1 MKTTDIIRQNI
12 SKIPVGKIFTYND
25 FPVAAEHKEALYK
38 GLNRMASSGQIAKL
52 TNGRF
57 YKPRD
62 TVFGKLKPSLDE
74 QIKDLL
80 EKNGKP
86 IGYISGLGAL
96 NYLGLTTQVSNTIT
110 IYTQTPR
117 KPVTRDTIKVSFIR
131 QKNSIKKSNIKLLQ
145 ILDSL
150 KLVNRIPD
158 ADPVKICYKFK
169 QILQELTESEV
180 TNIVNLSFSYPP
192 RTRALLGAFLDD
204 IGKTD
209 FKDKIKSSLKPNSS
223 YKITIIA
230 KELNN
235 AKKWGIK

>member
-25 FPVAAEHKEALYK
+25 FPVAAAHKEALYK

-96 NYLGLTTQVSNTIT
+96 NYLGLTTQVL
-110 IYTQTPR
+110 
-117 KPVTRDTIKVSFIR
+117 KP
-131 QKNSIKKSNIKLLQ
+131 QG
-145 ILDSL
+145 
-150 KLVNRIPD
+150 
-158 ADPVKICYKFK
+158 
-169 QILQELTESEV
+169 
-180 TNIVNLSFSYPP
+180 NLSREIALKFHLFGKKIVLKN
-192 RTRALLGAFLDD
+192 RT
-204 IGKTD
+204 
-209 FKDKIKSSLKPNSS
+209 
-223 YKITIIA
+223 
-230 KELNN
+230 
-235 AKKWGIK
+235 